1 MSNGGKHSCWLLLS
15 GVGELEWV
23 KSRGKTRERKEEK
36 KKIAAR
42 AFDVTSVSV
51 LECFSWSGI
60 VCFHVPRVELDLVV
74 SAQSE
79 VRRGGRLV
87 TLRQE
92 DC

>member
-23 KSRGKTRERKEEK
+23 KSRGKTCERKK
-36 KKIAAR
+36 KNPTVR

-60 VCFHVPRVELDLVV
+60 VCFHAPRVEVDLVV

-79 VRRGGRLV
+79 VRRGRRLV
-87 TLRQE
+87 TLRRE
-92 DC
+92 DY

>member
-42 AFDVTSVSV
+42 AFDVTSVGM
-51 LECFSWSGI
+51 F
-60 VCFHVPRVELDLVV
+60 
-74 SAQSE
+74 
-79 VRRGGRLV
+79 
-87 TLRQE
+87 
-92 DC
+92 